1 MNKEEL
7 KVIIEEILEEFKG
20 KNYDG
25 QTFPD
30 NFEVKF
36 RNVEGISEIHIHK
49 NLERLLL
56 YFNIKKINK
65 KIKKINVN
73 PKTFIKYL
81 ILHEFSHLWIY
92 REGSLEYNETHN
104 LLLQMMDEDYLETN
118 FLRKTFSKYTVLS
131 PILIEVLCDSM
142 AYDIAYRWLSKE
154 EVKDM
159 ETIIYYCRTHHDIN
173 LINVISEKGKYE

>member
-36 RNVEGISEIHIHK
+36 RNVEAVAEIHIHK

-65 KIKKINVN
+65 KIKKLNVN
-73 PKTFIKYL
+73 PRTFIKYL

-92 REGSLEYNETHN
+92 REKSLQYNEAHN
-104 LLLQMMDEDYLETN
+104 LLLQMLDVSYLETD
-118 FLRKTFSKYTVLS
+118 FLRKTFSKYSVLT

-142 AYDIAYRWLSKE
+142 TYDMCYKWLNE
-154 EVKDM
+154 EEIKDT
-159 ETIIYYCRTHHDIN
+159 EIIISNYKKHYDKNIIN
-173 LINVISEKGKYE
+173 IIGGKGKNK